1 MAGAQRQSRAHAIVI
16 LVLLGLFIF
25 RVVAQLIQLFA
36 PTPILPPFEAWHS
49 GTLPYGILV
58 ASQVAIIAV
67 AVWFARGL
75 WAGTIK
81 ESRRVGVAL
90 AWIGGLYFLGSVAR
104 VVAGFTFAR
113 TNPFLSAHLPGFFH
127 IVLAAMAVTAA
138 HYYLDHIQG
147 EAA

>member
-1 MAGAQRQSRAHAIVI
+1 MAGTQRQSRAHAIVI

-36 PTPILPPFEAWHS
+36 PTPIL
-49 GTLPYGILV
+49 
-58 ASQVAIIAV
+58 
-67 AVWFARGL
+67 L

-90 AWIGGLYFLGSVAR
+90 AWIGGLYFLGSVVR